1 MSTRKDGGPSLQL
14 ELPLFRAAPGA
25 CKRGESPNSAA
36 VPSSSPIIEPAAV
49 AKTVAVVTPAAAAK
63 PVAATKPR
71 TAAEPSAATMA
82 SATKPAVA
90 AKPVAASKRGTAGT
104 GLRVIQG
111 GGQRTH
117 EKLASRDAVVRVLL
131 EAGGDLLL
139 RRISPERAGEIERRV
154 EAVLGLFD
162 AVDRSPALMPALER
176 QLEDLEALMRETREL
191 RPARRAP

>member
-1 MSTRKDGGPSLQL
+1 MSTRKNGGPSSQL
-14 ELPLFRAAPGA
+14 ELPLFR
-25 CKRGESPNSAA
+25 
-36 VPSSSPIIEPAAV
+36 
-49 AKTVAVVTPAAAAK
+49 PAAASEPK
-63 PVAATKPR
+63 PAANRNAEAPTVPNASKVASRDAVVDAPKVGGAPKICDLRKPSQTR
-71 TAAEPSAATMA
+71 QITSASTAPSRGGAAEP
-82 SATKPAVA
+82 
-90 AKPVAASKRGTAGT
+90 

-154 EAVLGLFD
+154 ESVLGLFD

-176 QLEDLEALMRETREL
+176 QLEDLEALMRETRHL

>member
-1 MSTRKDGGPSLQL
+1 
-14 ELPLFRAAPGA
+14 
-25 CKRGESPNSAA
+25 
-36 VPSSSPIIEPAAV
+36 
-49 AKTVAVVTPAAAAK
+49 
-63 PVAATKPR
+63 
-71 TAAEPSAATMA
+71 
-82 SATKPAVA
+82 
-90 AKPVAASKRGTAGT
+90 
-104 GLRVIQG
+104 VIQG

-154 EAVLGLFD
+154 ESVLGLFD

-176 QLEDLEALMRETREL
+176 QLEDLEALMRETRDL